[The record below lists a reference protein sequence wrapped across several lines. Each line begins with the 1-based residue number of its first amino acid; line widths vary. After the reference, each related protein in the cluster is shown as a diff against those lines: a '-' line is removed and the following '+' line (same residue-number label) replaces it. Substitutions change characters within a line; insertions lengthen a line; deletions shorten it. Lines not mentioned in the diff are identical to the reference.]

1 MKQLD
6 YNHQSSYHVQILHN
20 DFHWELSTIGFCLH
34 CALNTKNISQLRCQ
48 RILTNTSF
56 ITRNTI
62 LFLWQQYNGIILP
75 RVDLLLRIAD
85 VELPLHCIL
94 PRSAR
99 VVGRRPFLE
108 IHRALKCIRCTKACI
123 GTKCYESFSNYSEFG
138 NGSRVCL
145 EFGFCNE
152 TRSILL
158 GSSYECRYCVFT
170 VKQKDREGYKWWTV
184 DHL

>member
-20 DFHWELSTIGFCLH
+20 DFHREFSTVSFCLH

-85 VELPLHCIL
+85 VELPLLYITTKRESSRKKTL
-94 PRSAR
+94 LGNTQSAEMR
-99 VVGRRPFLE
+99 KMYVVRHVFEGNTVSHLV
-108 IHRALKCIRCTKACI
+108 ITQNL
-123 GTKCYESFSNYSEFG
+123 GT
-138 NGSRVCL
+138 VCVSVWSL
-145 EFGFCNE
+145 LLVHNE
-152 TRSILL
+152 TRRILL
-158 GSSYECRYCVFT
+158 GTSHECRYSV
-170 VKQKDREGYKWWTV
+170 Q
-184 DHL
+184 